1 MKEFRT
7 TAYECYTNSN
17 LLYGFGHD
25 VTLGFAFNIK
35 NAKEMIKLKGVK
47 GENAKMRLVEV
58 CIIKDD
64 ENNILSI
71 EKIKIIKQKE
81 E

>member
-17 LLYGFGHD
+17 LIYGFGHD
-25 VTLGFAFNIK
+25 VTLGFAFNKKQAEQMIK
-35 NAKEMIKLKGVK
+35 NKGVK
-47 GENAKMRLVEV
+47 GEDAKTRLVEIL
-58 CIIKDD
+58 IIKDS

-71 EKIKIIKQKE
+71 EKIKNIK
-81 E
+81 